1 MGIFFPG
8 PRRPPPHP
16 PLSKPPS
23 PPPLP
28 PLRPCYYPSP
38 PLLLP
43 VYPLRPVSV
52 LGGNMFIHGSISDLP
67 LPPSLRVL
75 DMAETGV
82 SGSLPSSILSLSA
95 LVHLDIAHTSLSGS
109 LPSSLARLSRLTYLN
124 IGAMNITGRV
134 EDLSWLSS
142 LTNLRSLVLNRMLSV
157 EGDLSSLTFLT
168 GLKAMQSFTIA
179 ANYWTGEL
187 PVLLGSL
194 TSLTYLDVSGLA
206 SAQFPR
212 WVMDLT
218 SLRYLDVSHDSN
230 YRTGVVPQ
238 DLYRLSQLEYFDAS
252 GNGLVGSLPEY
263 WTALNHLTF
272 LSFDDNKIE
281 GSIPSTFSALTS
293 LSTLNLRMNSMDGS
307 IPHVFTTALSN
318 LNLDSNDFSGPI
330 PPFLGSL
337 TALSNLVLT
346 ANNFT
351 GPIPATFTGLTNIF
365 DLSLHDNQLTSGLD
379 VIERMTW
386 LQTVDISYNSF
397 SGSFPRLSALP
408 LLMSLSLRGNR
419 IQGLFPTDLLKLTD
433 LMNLDIGASNFYGPI
448 PEGIS
453 NLQSLMFLN
462 LDGNNFHGEIPL
474 GLFALTSI
482 DQLSLNNNRLNGSL
496 PSSFKSESLSILRL
510 DGNGLSGSLPD
521 FAHWNASILGYLH
534 LGGNNFT
541 GSIPQS
547 VSMLTSVDTIS
558 LANNQ
563 LSGTLPTSL
572 TTLTNLAAIDL
583 AGNSFSGPLP
593 AGLGALSNL
602 RTLSV
607 SDNQLTGRLPPSI
620 CNLTKL
626 EQMSIQNNYFYGNFP
641 SCLFEYCLH
650 KIDISNNSFYGEI
663 NSNFRS
669 MIPDNGA
676 LLNIAGNFFYGDPM
690 LYADGCQF
698 CPSGSIQPLVLTPRD
713 LVNPSGGRC
722 APQGLA
728 GFVQTTRAGANK
740 QGEASLRRNCFTLS
754 KQMECTANETQRSS
768 DECLAFCSMSRELGP
783 CDGHGACVPPQAGA
797 AEARFTCECDG
808 GFVPTNGTLASTCAR
823 PAPPPAAALST
834 GAVVGIAV
842 GSAAA
847 FALLL
852 ALIVALLWPRKRR
865 RWSDLDVCQEFS
877 MGEILRAT
885 DNWASSNV
893 LGKGGFATVYKGV
906 SSKGELWAVK
916 RIALMSNDFETEV
929 RAMASLRHANVVRLL
944 GFCLHQNVESGQQE
958 QILVYEFVPNGDLKY
973 HIHDSKKPLTLK
985 QRLQLAVG
993 AAEGV
998 AYLHSFATPI
1008 VHRDLKPGN
1017 ILVGEHNQAKIADF
1031 GLLKMLSHAEG
1042 GDDRT
1047 RVAGTPGYLDPDYN
1061 RTQVVSEKSD
1071 VYSFGVVLLELLTRQ
1086 KAAVEGTDSHISDW
1100 AARKVQVYELGEL
1113 KDAGLEAPDE
1123 AVVELAD
1130 IALDCLKMPASR
1142 RPNMKDVARRL
1153 QNLLSLYCGD
1163 EDLSSLSEPSLR
1175 LARTPRGESISRG
1188 SFGRSDWSEAT
1199 SGASKLTH
1207 SLSEKWRMI
1216 E

>member
-1 MGIFFPG
+1 M
-8 PRRPPPHP
+8 
-16 PLSKPPS
+16 
-23 PPPLP
+23 
-28 PLRPCYYPSP
+28 
-38 PLLLP
+38 
-43 VYPLRPVSV
+43 
-52 LGGNMFIHGSISDLP
+52 
-67 LPPSLRVL
+67 
-75 DMAETGV
+75 
-82 SGSLPSSILSLSA
+82 
-95 LVHLDIAHTSLSGS
+95 
-109 LPSSLARLSRLTYLN
+109 
-124 IGAMNITGRV
+124 
-134 EDLSWLSS
+134 
-142 LTNLRSLVLNRMLSV
+142 TNL
-157 EGDLSSLTFLT
+157 E
-168 GLKAMQSFTIA
+168 
-179 ANYWTGEL
+179 
-187 PVLLGSL
+187 
-194 TSLTYLDVSGLA
+194 
-206 SAQFPR
+206 
-212 WVMDLT
+212 
-218 SLRYLDVSHDSN
+218 
-230 YRTGVVPQ
+230 
-238 DLYRLSQLEYFDAS
+238 
-252 GNGLVGSLPEY
+252 
-263 WTALNHLTF
+263 
-272 LSFDDNKIE
+272 
-281 GSIPSTFSALTS
+281 
-293 LSTLNLRMNSMDGS
+293 
-307 IPHVFTTALSN
+307 
-318 LNLDSNDFSGPI
+318 
-330 PPFLGSL
+330 
-337 TALSNLVLT
+337 
-346 ANNFT
+346 
-351 GPIPATFTGLTNIF
+351 
-365 DLSLHDNQLTSGLD
+365 
-379 VIERMTW
+379 
-386 LQTVDISYNSF
+386 
-397 SGSFPRLSALP
+397 
-408 LLMSLSLRGNR
+408 
-419 IQGLFPTDLLKLTD
+419 
-433 LMNLDIGASNFYGPI
+433 
-448 PEGIS
+448 
-453 NLQSLMFLN
+453 
-462 LDGNNFHGEIPL
+462 
-474 GLFALTSI
+474 
-482 DQLSLNNNRLNGSL
+482 
-496 PSSFKSESLSILRL
+496 
-510 DGNGLSGSLPD
+510 
-521 FAHWNASILGYLH
+521 
-534 LGGNNFT
+534 
-541 GSIPQS
+541 
-547 VSMLTSVDTIS
+547 
-558 LANNQ
+558 
-563 LSGTLPTSL
+563 
-572 TTLTNLAAIDL
+572 AIDL

-593 AGLGALSNL
+593 TGVGALSKL

-607 SDNQLTGRLPPSI
+607 SDNQLTGRLPASI

-626 EQMSIQNNYFYGNFP
+626 EQMFIRNNYFYGNFP
-641 SCLFEYCLH
+641 SCLFEYCLQ

-698 CPSGSIQPLVLTPRD
+698 CPSGIIQPLVLAPND
-713 LVNPSGGRC
+713 LVFPSGGRC
-722 APQGLA
+722 GPQREG
-728 GFVQTTRAGANK
+728 GFFQAARAGANK
-740 QGEASLRRNCFTLS
+740 QGDASLRRNCFTLN

-797 AEARFTCECDG
+797 AEARFTCECDD
-808 GFVPTNGTLASTCAR
+808 GFVPTNGSLGSTCAR

-852 ALIVALLWPRKRR
+852 ALIVALLWPRQRR

-973 HIHDSKKPLTLK
+973 HIHDSKNPLTLK
-985 QRLQLAVG
+985 QRLQLAHR
-993 AAEGV
+993 ARN
-998 AYLHSFATPI
+998 YLCSPFLPCSPHHSSNLY
-1008 VHRDLKPGN
+1008 RW
-1017 ILVGEHNQAKIADF
+1017 
-1031 GLLKMLSHAEG
+1031 S
-1042 GDDRT
+1042 
-1047 RVAGTPGYLDPDYN
+1047 
-1061 RTQVVSEKSD
+1061 
-1071 VYSFGVVLLELLTRQ
+1071 SFGVVLLELLTRQ